1 MSLDPNAARPLTSRE
16 IAKAISGLLGGLS
29 SFCHPRAIADALD
42 HFNEHRETYMR
53 SWHAG
58 FGAEPD
64 AVSEEH
70 GQG

>member
-42 HFNEHRETYMR
+42 HFNNHRDAYMR
-53 SWHAG
+53 AWHAG
-58 FGAEPD
+58 YGADPE
-64 AVSEEH
+64 AIEE
-70 GQG
+70 QGG